1 MEKRKRK
8 KGPGAQDGNRNAA
21 KTDAAGR
28 LLPGKKYA
36 EKGFYAL
43 GQEWKKDETTPAE
56 MAAFGRTNKISQKA
70 LLKKMWEAFR
80 IMEELT

>member
-8 KGPGAQDGNRNAA
+8 KGSGAPDGNQNAS
-21 KTDAAGR
+21 KR
-28 LLPGKKYA
+28 LKGGYV
-36 EKGFYAL
+36 EKGQAAL
-43 GQEWKKDETTPAE
+43 GQQWKKDETTPAE

-80 IMEELT
+80 IMEEI